1 MKKRNLVIVS
11 NRLPVTVNTEN
22 GVTSIMQSSGGL
34 VSALNSFLSS
44 PKIKEQHSL
53 RKVIWIGSTEADE
66 KTWKQANKKFSG
78 ENFEYAPVFVEKE
91 TNDLFYNGF
100 SNSTLWPLFHYFP
113 SFATFKSEFF
123 EAYSEVNRLFAN
135 AVLNLAGPNDI
146 VWIHDYQLMLLP
158 QMIREKNAEAMIGF
172 FFHIPFPS
180 YEIYRLLPKSWRE
193 SLLKGMLGADLI
205 GFHTNDYVE
214 HFLKSVHM
222 LLGVEDEMRSLKFE
236 NRMVKADVFP
246 ISIDYRKFFDAF
258 DNPLIMQLREEL
270 RQLCQN
276 RKIIFSVDRLDY
288 TKGVTN
294 RLIAYHHFLK
304 KFPEYTEKVVF
315 LLLIVPSRA
324 LISQYSE
331 SKQEINELVG
341 HINSTFGNMSWQP
354 VLYQYRSV
362 DFENLLAY
370 YTCCDLALI
379 TPLRDGMN
387 LVAKEFVA
395 SRKDKKGILILSEMT
410 GAASELHEALIINP
424 TDKEDVAL
432 KIKDG
437 LEMSEEEQH
446 RRIEAMQ
453 HRLKDYDV
461 ICWGNDFLSQLNA
474 IKQRQQEQ
482 AAHILSP
489 RAQHSLIRDYQNAK
503 RRLLLFDY
511 DGTLVPLA
519 RLPQLASPGDGLFKI
534 IGKLT
539 EDVRNSVFIV
549 SGRTRSFLE
558 KWFSNLPVNLV
569 AEHGALLRWKN
580 SQWKSPAAN
589 HKEWKAIA
597 RNIMQT
603 YMRRCANSFVEEKEF
618 SLAWHY
624 RNADPK
630 LAELRSIELYNE
642 LNDLFRNY
650 HVQVLKGNKVIE
662 VRNMGLDKG
671 TAAIR
676 IKNTDDYDFILAIGD
691 DKTDEDM
698 FRALDEPYAWTVKV
712 GDDLSSAKYNLP
724 DSENTISLLKSL
736 AAL

>member
-1 MKKRNLVIVS
+1 MNKRNLIIVS
-11 NRLPVTVNTEN
+11 NRLPVTVKEEN
-22 GVTSIMQSSGGL
+22 GFATIIPSSGGL
-34 VSALNSFLSS
+34 VSAMTSFLTSG
-44 PKIKEQHSL
+44 KIKERHQL
-53 RKVIWIGSTEADE
+53 RKVIWIGSTDADE
-66 KTWKQANKKFSG
+66 KTWKRATKKFSE
-78 ENFEYAPVFVEKE
+78 ENFEYAPVFIQKE

-100 SNSTLWPLFHYFP
+100 SNSTVWPLFHYFP
-113 SFATFKSEFF
+113 SFATFKNEFF
-123 EAYSEVNRLFAN
+123 EAYSEVNRLFMDELMRTAKP
-135 AVLNLAGPNDI
+135 GDI
-146 VWIHDYQLMLLP
+146 IWIHDYQLMLLP
-158 QMIREKNAEAMIGF
+158 QMIRKKNRDAVIGF
-172 FFHIPFPS
+172 FLHIPFPS
-180 YEIYRLLPKSWRE
+180 FEIYRLLPNEWRE
-193 SLLKGMLGADLI
+193 LLLKGMLGADLI
-205 GFHTNDYVE
+205 GFHTNEYVM

-222 LLGVEDEMRSLKFE
+222 LLGAEDEMRSLKFE

-258 DNPLIMQLREEL
+258 ENPAITQLRDEL
-270 RQLCQN
+270 RQLCRN

-288 TKGVTN
+288 TKGIKN
-294 RLIAYHHFLK
+294 RLIAYNHFLK
-304 KFPEYTEKVVF
+304 KFPEYAEKVVF

-324 LISQYSE
+324 EISQYSE
-331 SKQEINELVG
+331 SKQEINEMVG

-354 VLYQYRSV
+354 VIYQYRSV

-370 YTCCDLALI
+370 YTCCDVALI

-387 LVAKEFVA
+387 LVSKEFIA

-432 KIKDG
+432 KIKEG
-437 LEMSEEEQH
+437 LEMSEEEQM
-446 RRIEAMQ
+446 RRIELMQ

-461 ICWGNDFLSQLNA
+461 VCWGDDFLSQLNE
-474 IKQRQQEQ
+474 IKKRQQEQ
-482 AAHILSP
+482 AAHVLSP
-489 RAQHSLIRDYQNAK
+489 RAQHLLLRDYQSSK

-519 RLPQLASPGDGLFKI
+519 RLPQLATPGDSLFKI

-539 EDVRNSVFIV
+539 EDVRNSVFII

-558 KWFSNLPVNLV
+558 RWFSQLPVNLV

-580 SQWKSPAAN
+580 SQWKSPAAT
-589 HKEWKAIA
+589 HMQWKTVA
-597 RNIMQT
+597 RNIMQS

-624 RNADPK
+624 RNSDPK
-630 LAELRSIELYNE
+630 LGELRSMELYNE

-676 IKNTDDYDFILAIGD
+676 IKNAGDYDFILAIGD

-698 FRALDEPYAWTVKV
+698 FRALDEPYAWTMKV
-712 GDDLSSAKYNLP
+712 GDELSSAKYNLP